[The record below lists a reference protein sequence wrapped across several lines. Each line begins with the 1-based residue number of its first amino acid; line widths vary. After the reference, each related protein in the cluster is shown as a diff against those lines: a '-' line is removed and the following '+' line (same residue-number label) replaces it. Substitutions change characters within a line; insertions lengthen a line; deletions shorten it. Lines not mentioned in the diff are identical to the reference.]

1 MRTQR
6 TRISAAP
13 QARGLRPWGLVAALL
28 LCVTLPGCGRPAGVI
43 FPPIHPPITWPP
55 QLSDGP
61 ARIRYVGQLAT
72 SEDLQP
78 PVSGGQ
84 AFGEALFG
92 RESARSML
100 TPFALCADGKDR
112 LFVADSNAQCVHVFN
127 FNTREYQRWVTPRD
141 GPQFAQP
148 VAVAYDPVGRVI
160 VADSVFGGLFVFD
173 DQGNFQSVIGRQ
185 SLQRPC
191 GLTIHPT
198 TRQLF
203 VTDAGLHQLLIL
215 APDGTLMAKLG
226 QRGPAPI
233 PANFNFPTSV
243 AISPDGTIYVCDALN
258 FRIQVF
264 NPDLTFARA
273 FGTKGD
279 VPGSF
284 SQPKALATDSDGHLY
299 VIDSHFEAVEIFD
312 PQGRVLLSFGE
323 EGRAPGQFWLPTGIF
338 IDAHNRIYI
347 ADSYNRRVQVFDY
360 LPAAGPVPTPA
371 SDPAPEVSP

>member
-1 MRTQR
+1 
-6 TRISAAP
+6 
-13 QARGLRPWGLVAALL
+13 
-28 LCVTLPGCGRPAGVI
+28 
-43 FPPIHPPITWPP
+43 
-55 QLSDGP
+55 
-61 ARIRYVGQLAT
+61 RIRNVGQLAT
-72 SEDLQP
+72 NEDLQP

-92 RESARSML
+92 KEPARSML

-127 FNTREYQRWVTPRD
+127 FNTREYQRWVTPKD
-141 GPQFAQP
+141 APQFAQP

-173 DQGNFQSVIGRQ
+173 DQGNFQSVIGQ
-185 SLQRPC
+185 SSLQRPC

-215 APDGTLMAKLG
+215 TPDGTLMAKLG
-226 QRGPAPI
+226 QRGPAPL

-264 NPDLTFARA
+264 NPDLTFVRA
-273 FGTKGD
+273 FGIKGD

-312 PQGRVLLSFGE
+312 PQGHVLLSFGE

-360 LPAAGPVPTPA
+360 LPAAGPAPTPA
-371 SDPAPEVSP
+371 SDPAIEVSP